1 MCLRKGTY
9 IYLHFIQIRCSEI
22 FVKHYAFKL
31 GTKVYQITPTFDT
44 NHSLFKPPLNSVPS
58 SFLDSSLQES
68 VNCSNQYHSI
78 TVCVWKK
85 SSCTQETT
93 TAQQKKTCLTKKGER
108 VDATFERSAC
118 CAILPRIVNHFTHFH
133 ARTSTHTQTHTQGL
147 VDRRGSLSMR

>member
-1 MCLRKGTY
+1 MILQLLYLLRNTMITDCFVFFLIFNLCLRKGTY

-93 TAQQKKTCLTKKGER
+93 TAQQKKLVLQKRER
-108 VDATFERSAC
+108 ESTPLSNVRHVAQFC
-118 CAILPRIVNHFTHFH
+118 H
-133 ARTSTHTQTHTQGL
+133 AS
-147 VDRRGSLSMR
+147 